1 MAETTEIIRLQLQ
14 ADQFAVQIQRQ
25 KDHIKDLNN
34 QLKQTDITLKQKK
47 QLIIDKA
54 GAEKALKELQSQ
66 AKNTTK
72 AIQNAGAGAEIS
84 GKSFLKMGLMMTG
97 AIGAGRGLVELLK
110 NLFKNSEVFQKINN
124 AISDFGKTVSS
135 MVDDFLGKFVSG
147 LKSAKDLEFEKS
159 LEKIREKSIE
169 NIASFEVLARQ
180 VENLGSKLEPTATE
194 QLRYSKAVEEL
205 KKQYPEYLSL
215 MSTEIENHKENISL
229 LEIKR
234 RMLFDEIKRKV
245 IVEELEVAIRAQ
257 IKAERELKD
266 NDELRNTALESWVKL
281 YNANNAA
288 REKVLEVEKRY
299 NEEMSKTVTAEAML
313 ANAKATAAL
322 KAGDEKRAKEAATKA
337 LEEEAKATDN
347 LTKKVEAY
355 DKARLKSMGGQW
367 REVEIKHSQILEYV
381 AVKIQEVINKYD
393 ELQVKAPE
401 LAVTFEEVWSS
412 IFQGVGSI
420 ANLTLEEWS
429 KTMNFVDGYVQNMT
443 TIFDNMYQSQINKA
457 ESARDAKIAA
467 LEQEYAST
475 GMLQEEYEK
484 KKLKIEQD
492 SEKKLRA
499 LKKKQQ
505 TLDVLKTTSSG
516 ISASIESFKNAGG
529 WPVGIVPAAVM
540 TGIWM
545 SAVDEIKSQKLA
557 LGGVANG
564 PSHAAGGIQIGG
576 NQEIEGG
583 EGIINKR
590 SMSNPYLYSAA
601 SMINQAGGGVAFP
614 GTRNMATGGVTYSF
628 MGSSTARI
636 ERLLE
641 ALNRNV
647 AGLEL
652 SLEINNSTDGS
663 IDKIASEVTK
673 RQNRFTE
680 KGGNLAGL

>member
-66 AKNTTK
+66 AKSTTK

-135 MVDDFLGKFVSG
+135 MVDDVLGKFVSG

-180 VENLGSKLEPTATE
+180 VEKLGSKLEPTATE

-234 RMLFDEIKRKV
+234 RMLFDEIERKV
-245 IVEELEVAIRAQ
+245 ITEEMEAAIRNQ
-257 IKAERELKD
+257 IIAERELQKQRETGLKTGNQYLKAIENKRVAD
-266 NDELRNTALESWVKL
+266 
-281 YNANNAA
+281 
-288 REKVLEVEKRY
+288 EKVIEVESRY
-299 NEEMSKTVTAEAML
+299 QEVIRKTSLAESQL

-322 KAGDEKRAKEAATKA
+322 KAGDEKRAKEAATRA

-355 DKARLKSMGGQW
+355 DKARAKANEPKLET
-367 REVEIKHSQILEYV
+367 RELTVDES
-381 AVKIQEVINKYD
+381 INKEIAAIKEVQVAYSD
-393 ELQVKAPE
+393 LEQIVIDTSLTEAEMWDLKLSKVQEFLNKYSEAISGSLNLGTTYNQIETAEIENKYAKEKELLDTARAEGRITEEKYKQDLLALELKAE
-401 LAVTFEEVWSS
+401 NDKKK
-412 IFQGVGSI
+412 INQRQQKIDI
-420 ANLTLEEWS
+420 AMA
-429 KTMNFVDGYVQNMT
+429 TMNMGVAITNALRTQPFFPLGLIMSGIAT
-443 TIFDNMYQSQINKA
+443 TQGLLN
-457 ESARDAKIAA
+457 IA
-467 LEQEYAST
+467 L
-475 GMLQEEYEK
+475 
-484 KKLKIEQD
+484 I
-492 SEKKLRA
+492 
-499 LKKKQQ
+499 KKQKFARG
-505 TLDVLKTTSSG
+505 V
-516 ISASIESFKNAGG
+516 ENY
-529 WPVGIVPAAVM
+529 IVPPGYPNDSYPIFVQSGERVNVETKEQQKENDNKRVFVSPYISKAAV
-540 TGIWM
+540 
-545 SAVDEIKSQKLA
+545 L
-557 LGGVANG
+557 
-564 PSHAAGGIQIGG
+564 
-576 NQEIEGG
+576 
-583 EGIINKR
+583 
-590 SMSNPYLYSAA
+590 SNYTNNN
-601 SMINQAGGGVAFP
+601 I
-614 GTRNMATGGVTYSF
+614 SF

-652 SLEINNSTDGS
+652 SVAVNNTMNGS
-663 IDKIASEVTK
+663 GIDKLATEITRNQEGYK
-673 RQNRFTE
+673 RA
-680 KGGNLAGL
+680 GGNLADR

>member
-66 AKNTTK
+66 AKSTTK

-124 AISDFGKTVSS
+124 AISDFGKAVSS
-135 MVDDFLGKFVSG
+135 MVDDVLGKFVSG

-266 NDELRNTALESWVKL
+266 ND
-281 YNANNAA
+281 
-288 REKVLEVEKRY
+288 
-299 NEEMSKTVTAEAML
+299 
-313 ANAKATAAL
+313 
-322 KAGDEKRAKEAATKA
+322 G
-337 LEEEAKATDN
+337 
-347 LTKKVEAY
+347 
-355 DKARLKSMGGQW
+355 
-367 REVEIKHSQILEYV
+367 
-381 AVKIQEVINKYD
+381 
-393 ELQVKAPE
+393 
-401 LAVTFEEVWSS
+401 
-412 IFQGVGSI
+412 
-420 ANLTLEEWS
+420 
-429 KTMNFVDGYVQNMT
+429 
-443 TIFDNMYQSQINKA
+443 
-457 ESARDAKIAA
+457 
-467 LEQEYAST
+467 
-475 GMLQEEYEK
+475 
-484 KKLKIEQD
+484 
-492 SEKKLRA
+492 
-499 LKKKQQ
+499 
-505 TLDVLKTTSSG
+505 
-516 ISASIESFKNAGG
+516 
-529 WPVGIVPAAVM
+529 
-540 TGIWM
+540 
-545 SAVDEIKSQKLA
+545 
-557 LGGVANG
+557 
-564 PSHAAGGIQIGG
+564 
-576 NQEIEGG
+576 
-583 EGIINKR
+583 
-590 SMSNPYLYSAA
+590 
-601 SMINQAGGGVAFP
+601 
-614 GTRNMATGGVTYSF
+614 
-628 MGSSTARI
+628 
-636 ERLLE
+636 
-641 ALNRNV
+641 
-647 AGLEL
+647 
-652 SLEINNSTDGS
+652 
-663 IDKIASEVTK
+663 
-673 RQNRFTE
+673 
-680 KGGNLAGL
+680 